1 MGVIMSAIA
10 PLVSPPGSRVDV
22 PPVRTAGHTHRD
34 KRVWE
39 VIADFF
45 KKTNNVPKLINYA
58 LQWAGR
64 IVRLMGREMHPG
76 LEKLG
81 RAAGI
86 YKLGF
91 NTLRTPHSILETS
104 DAVHDLRKTYW
115 TPGATKD
122 EKAFAV
128 RKVVRKA
135 SDLSN
140 DACDVASIGDLIFPN
155 KYMPQIKVF
164 GAVSTAIGAFSNWKD
179 DSETMKLTRTREEK
193 IVVGL
198 ARATSICY
206 AFVGT
211 LGIAFAATG
220 SVVVGSLVLVPLTI
234 AVICMTV
241 SHFFANAKLKA
252 DPGDVLSGI
261 KDRIHPLPARTAVAA
276 A

>member
-1 MGVIMSAIA
+1 MSTLAL
-10 PLVSPPGSRVDV
+10 PSVSPIASRVDV

-45 KKTNNVPKLINYA
+45 KKTNNVPKWINYG
-58 LQWAGR
+58 LQWVGR
-64 IVRLMGREMHPG
+64 IIKLMGREMHPG

-86 YKLGF
+86 YKNGF
-91 NTLRTPHSILETS
+91 NTLRMPHSILETS
-104 DAVHDLRKTYW
+104 DAVGDLRKTYW

-140 DACDVASIGDLIFPN
+140 DACDAAKIGHLFFEN
-155 KYMPQIKVF
+155 KFMPQIETF

-198 ARATSICY
+198 ARATSISY

-220 SVVVGSLVLVPLTI
+220 SAVVGSLVLVPLTI
-234 AVICMTV
+234 ALICMTV

-252 DPGDVLSGI
+252 DPGDVLNGI
-261 KDRIHPLPARTAVAA
+261 KDRIHPLPARTVAA
-276 A
+276 